1 MTSIT
6 DFQPSQILC
15 LEHGDTCLYAELIQI
30 APKNKSRRGWVRPL
44 ILKVSP
50 TRDFIAFSSVDID
63 DPTAL
68 EQPTLYDLRQGSDLL
83 CPIALFRAAL
93 DTEVVPLLT
102 QLAHPKTQTQGD
114 RIAHQQLHRF
124 IHDVCQMHLTTL

>member
-1 MTSIT
+1 MTPTT
-6 DFQPSQILC
+6 DFQPGQILC
-15 LEHGDTCLYAELIQI
+15 LEHEDTCLYAELIQI

-44 ILKVSP
+44 ILQVSP
-50 TRDFIAFSSVDID
+50 TEDSIASSSVDIN
-63 DPTAL
+63 DPASL
-68 EQPTLYDLRQGSDLL
+68 EQPTLYDLRQGADLL

-102 QLAHPKTQTQGD
+102 QLANPKTQTQGD

-124 IHDVCQMHLTTL
+124 IHDVCQVHLKTL